1 MVRMVPRAYKKKKKW
16 RIVSLWI
23 LGSFCMLVGSM
34 VAGQLQRMTGA
45 GSIVFLIAFILSLM
59 FFLTAGLLW
68 ISVSSP

>member
-34 VAGQLQRMTGA
+34 VAGQLQRMTGGSGQA
-45 GSIVFLIAFILSLM
+45 GWDAQEGEGICV
-59 FFLTAGLLW
+59 
-68 ISVSSP
+68 